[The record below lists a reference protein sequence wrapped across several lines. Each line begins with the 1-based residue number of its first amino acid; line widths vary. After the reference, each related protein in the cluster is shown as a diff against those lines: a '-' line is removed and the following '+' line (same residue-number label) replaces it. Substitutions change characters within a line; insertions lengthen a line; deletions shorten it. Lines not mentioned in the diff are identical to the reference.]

1 MTTGATLSG
10 PSLANWF
17 LERKLGDGKRDT
29 LDQSDW
35 CLMFLCCHAWISLLC
50 LPEPRAKRKTV
61 LKVRCFRDAFLRGSK
76 GAFVSWCSTR
86 ERCQEG
92 IPLRPLGLSLWK
104 LSKRRV
110 RLSSLLILTVVL
122 PSLSAMADLYP
133 SMVLGCNFLSSK
145 RCSRK
150 SATDFTGGD
159 LKST

>member
-1 MTTGATLSG
+1 MLSG
-10 PSLANWF
+10 PSLASWF

-35 CLMFLCCHAWISLLC
+35 CLIFLCCHAWISLL
-50 LPEPRAKRKTV
+50 LFPDPKAKRKTD
-61 LKVRCFRDAFLRGSK
+61 LKVRCFKDASLRGSK

-86 ERCQEG
+86 ERFHEG
-92 IPLRPLGLSLWK
+92 TPLLPLGLSLWK

-110 RLSSLLILTVVL
+110 RLSSLLTLIIVL

-133 SMVLGCNFLSSK
+133 SMVLGCNLLSSK
-145 RCSRK
+145 RYKRK
-150 SATDFTGGD
+150 SAMDFTVGV